1 MTVSRSGRTVT
12 ADLEARSYL
21 TWWWLGVMFY
31 HPLNLAAASGG
42 GVCQFTSDGIG
53 VVLRRDNEKPL
64 RAYPDH
70 ARTLPLSGK
79 IMGCSGDLSGA
90 Y

>member
-1 MTVSRSGRTVT
+1 M
-12 ADLEARSYL
+12 
-21 TWWWLGVMFY
+21 LGVMFNL
-31 HPLNLAAASGG
+31 PLRWVQRRGRG

-53 VVLRRDNEKPL
+53 VVLRQSNEKPL

-70 ARTLPLSGK
+70 ARSLPLSGK
-79 IMGCSGDLSGA
+79 IIGCSEHLFGA

>member
-1 MTVSRSGRTVT
+1 M
-12 ADLEARSYL
+12 
-21 TWWWLGVMFY
+21 LGVMFNL
-31 HPLNLAAASGG
+31 PLRWVRVGGRG

-53 VVLRRDNEKPL
+53 VVRRQCNEKPL

-79 IMGCSGDLSGA
+79 IIGCSEHLFGA